1 MRFLHTADWHLGR
14 LFHQVHLTEDQDYVL
29 RQLVEVAR
37 DARVDA
43 VVVAG
48 DVYDRAVPPPEA
60 VRLLDDVLAE
70 LLLGLKVPVMVAA
83 GNHDSPERL
92 AFGSRIVSG
101 QGLYLFGLPSPDA
114 RPVVLTDQHGPVSFY
129 VAPYAEPA
137 LVRERLDDA
146 DALDHDS
153 AMGAVVSSMLA
164 AHPPEGRAIFVG
176 HAFVQGGTSSD
187 SERPL
192 SVGGAGTVSA
202 SHFAPF
208 CYAALGHLHRP
219 QVLRTA
225 SEPVLEAGAGR
236 STQVLE
242 PSPLEGCVRYAGA
255 LLKYSFDEVGQD
267 RSVTIVDLDASGRCS
282 VEAIVL
288 RPRRDLR
295 RIEGTLEELLNGAG
309 SRAPGS
315 PASGRDPAPSRD
327 DYIVARLTDPRP
339 VLDPIGRLRRV
350 YPNVLCIERVLASL
364 QSGELQPSRDRRQLD
379 HDQLFAGFFGEMTG
393 KPPTDDEKDVFLSVA
408 AAVAGRDR
416 EVPA

>member
-14 LFHQVHLTEDQDYVL
+14 LFHQVHLTEDQDHVL

-70 LLLGLKVPVMVAA
+70 LLLRLKVPVIVAA

-92 AFGSRIVSG
+92 AFGARVVLA
-101 QGLYLFGLPSPDA
+101 QGLHLFGLPSPDA
-114 RPVVLTDQHGPVSFY
+114 RPVVLTDQHGPVTFY

-137 LVRERLDDA
+137 LVRERLA
-146 DALDHDS
+146 QPGAEDHDS
-153 AMGAVVSSMLA
+153 AMGAVISSMLA
-164 AHPPEGRAIFVG
+164 AHPPDRRAVFVG
-176 HAFVQGGTSSD
+176 HAFVQGGLVSD

-219 QVLRTA
+219 QA
-225 SEPVLEAGAGR
+225 MADGAI
-236 STQVLE
+236 
-242 PSPLEGCVRYAGA
+242 RYAGA
-255 LLKYSFDEVGQD
+255 LLKYSFDEVNQN
-267 RSVTIVDLDASGRCS
+267 RSVTIVDIDASGRCS
-282 VEAIVL
+282 VEAVVL

-295 RIEGTLEELLNGAG
+295 RIEGTLEELLNGGG
-309 SRAPGS
+309 SQAPGS
-315 PASGRDPAPSRD
+315 GAGGGSTVPPRD

-339 VLDPIGRLRRV
+339 VLDPIGRLRRI
-350 YPNVLCIERVLASL
+350 YPNVLCIERAIASL
-364 QSGELQPSRDRRQLD
+364 QPGDLQPSRDRRQLD
-379 HDQLFAGFFGEMTG
+379 HDQLFAGFFSEMTG
-393 KPPTDDEKDVFLSVA
+393 QPPTAEEQAVFVSVA
-408 AAVAGRDR
+408 AGIAGRDR

>member
-14 LFHQVHLTEDQDYVL
+14 LFHQVHLTDDQAHVL

-70 LLLGLKVPVMVAA
+70 LLLGVKVPVIVAA

-92 AFGSRIVSG
+92 AFGSRIMSA
-101 QGLYLFGLPSPDA
+101 QGLHLFGLPAAENAPVLLSDA
-114 RPVVLTDQHGPVSFY
+114 HGQVSFY

-137 LVRERLDDA
+137 LVRERLDELTRSTTTA
-146 DALDHDS
+146 RWARSL
-153 AMGAVVSSMLA
+153 ATMLTA
-164 AHPPEGRAIFVG
+164 YPLYGRAVFVG
-176 HAFVQGGTSSD
+176 HAFVQGGTGSD

-219 QVLRTA
+219 QEMA
-225 SEPVLEAGAGR
+225 EGR
-236 STQVLE
+236 
-242 PSPLEGCVRYAGA
+242 VRYAGA

-267 RSVTIVDLDASGRCS
+267 S
-282 VEAIVL
+282 L
-288 RPRRDLR
+288 RHHCRHRRLGPLLR
-295 RIEGTLEELLNGAG
+295 RGRRPPPPPRPSPHRGHAGRVAERRRGVGARQPGAG
-309 SRAPGS
+309 GDSTV
-315 PASGRDPAPSRD
+315 PSKN

-339 VLDPIGRLRRV
+339 VLDPIGRLRRI
-350 YPNVLCIERVLASL
+350 YPNVLCIERALASL
-364 QSGELQPSRDRRQLD
+364 QPGELQPSRDRRQLE
-379 HDQLFAGFFGEMTG
+379 HDQLFAGFFSEMTG
-393 KPPTDDEKDVFLSVA
+393 QPPTADEQDVFLSVD

>member
-14 LFHQVHLTEDQDYVL
+14 LFHQVHLTEDQDHVL

-70 LLLGLKVPVMVAA
+70 LLLGLKMPVIVAA

-92 AFGSRIVSG
+92 AFGSRIVSA
-101 QGLYLFGLPSPDA
+101 QGLHLFGLPAPDS
-114 RPVVLTDQHGPVSFY
+114 RPVVFADANGPVTFY
-129 VAPYAEPA
+129 VSPYAEPA
-137 LVRERLDDA
+137 LVRERLARPDA
-146 DALDHDS
+146 EDHDS
-153 AMGAVVSSMLA
+153 AMSAVISSMLA
-164 AHPPEGRAIFVG
+164 AHPRDGRAVFVG
-176 HAFVQGGTSSD
+176 HAFVQGGTGSD

-219 QVLRTA
+219 QA
-225 SEPVLEAGAGR
+225 MADGGI
-236 STQVLE
+236 
-242 PSPLEGCVRYAGA
+242 RYAGA

-267 RSVTIVDLDASGRCS
+267 RSVTIVDIDASGRFS
-282 VEAIVL
+282 VEAVVL
-288 RPRRDLR
+288 RPRRELR
-295 RIEGTLEELLNGAG
+295 RIEGTLEELLNGGG
-309 SRAPGS
+309 SPAPGS
-315 PASGRDPAPSRD
+315 PASGRDQVPSRD

-339 VLDPIGRLRRV
+339 VLDPIGRLRKI
-350 YPNVLCIERVLASL
+350 YPNVLCIERALPSF
-364 QSGELQPSRDRRQLD
+364 QPGELQPSRDRRQLD

-393 KPPTDDEKDVFLSVA
+393 QPPRDDEKDVFLSVA

>member
-14 LFHQVHLTEDQDYVL
+14 LFHQVHLTEDQDHVL
-29 RQLVEVAR
+29 RRLIEVAR

-70 LLLGLKVPVMVAA
+70 LLLGVKVPVIVAA

-92 AFGSRIVSG
+92 AFGARVVSA
-101 QGLYLFGLPSPDA
+101 QGLHLFGLPSPDA
-114 RPVVLTDQHGPVSFY
+114 APVVLTDQHGPVSFY

-137 LVRERLDDA
+137 LVRERLDDP

-153 AMGAVVSSMLA
+153 AMGAVISSMLA
-164 AHPPEGRAIFVG
+164 AHPPDGRAVFVG
-176 HAFVQGGTSSD
+176 HAFVQGGTGSD

-219 QVLRTA
+219 QA
-225 SEPVLEAGAGR
+225 MANGDI
-236 STQVLE
+236 
-242 PSPLEGCVRYAGA
+242 RYAGA

-267 RSVTIVDLDASGRCS
+267 RSVTIVDIDAAGRCS

-288 RPRRDLR
+288 RPRRELR
-295 RIEGTLEELLNGAG
+295 RIEGTLEELLNGG
-309 SRAPGS
+309 GVSVPGS
-315 PASGRDPAPSRD
+315 GADGGSPVPSRD

-339 VLDPIGRLRRV
+339 VLDPIGRLRRI
-350 YPNVLCIERVLASL
+350 YPNVLCIERALASL
-364 QSGELQPSRDRRQLD
+364 QPGELQPSRDRRQLD
-379 HDQLFAGFFGEMTG
+379 HDQLFAGFFNEMTG
-393 KPPTDDEKDVFLSVA
+393 QPPTAEEQDLFVTVA
-408 AAVAGRDR
+408 AAVQRRDR

>member
-14 LFHQVHLTEDQDYVL
+14 LFHQVHLTEDQCHVL

-37 DARVDA
+37 DAKVDA

-70 LLLGLKVPVMVAA
+70 LLLGLKVQVIVAA
-83 GNHDSPERL
+83 GNHDGPERL
-92 AFGSRIVSG
+92 AFGARFVSA
-101 QGLYLFGLPSPDA
+101 QGLHLFGLPSPDA
-114 RPVVLTDQHGPVSFY
+114 NPVVLSDQHGPVSFY

-137 LVRERLDDA
+137 LVRERLA
-146 DALDHDS
+146 QPRAEDHDS
-153 AMGAVVSSMLA
+153 AMGAVISSMLA
-164 AHPPEGRAIFVG
+164 AHPPAGRAVFVG
-176 HAFVQGGTSSD
+176 HAFVQGGTGSD

-219 QVLRTA
+219 QALRA
-225 SEPVLEAGAGR
+225 VSEPVLAADADR
-236 STQVLE
+236 PTQVLK
-242 PSPLEGCVRYAGA
+242 PSPLEGRIRYAGA

-267 RSVTIVDLDASGRCS
+267 RSVTIVDIDASGRCS
-282 VEAIVL
+282 AEAVVL

-295 RIEGTLEELLNGAG
+295 RIEGTLEELLNGG
-309 SRAPGS
+309 GVSVPGS
-315 PASGRDPAPSRD
+315 GAGGGSPVPSRD

-339 VLDPIGRLRRV
+339 VLDPIGRLRRI
-350 YPNVLCIERVLASL
+350 YPNVLCIERALASL
-364 QSGELQPSRDRRQLD
+364 QPGGLQPSRDRRQLE
-379 HDQLFAGFFGEMTG
+379 HDQLFAGFFDEMTG
-393 KPPTDDEKDVFLSVA
+393 QPPTAEEQDVFLAVA

-416 EVPA
+416 EVSA